1 MEAEFPGEF
10 IHMIIQ
16 EMPTLLD
23 GKVIMFISVDNYSRF
38 CFSIAVPYPLTFESL
53 QSHLDAILF
62 DISAKH
68 PGTIPT
74 FIMAYGKE
82 FEFRLASDYRGKAYF
97 RFDSKLAN
105 EIAQPVSR
113 EFKKHLNRKTNNN

>member
-10 IHMIIQ
+10 IHMIVQ

-38 CFSIAVPYPLTFESL
+38 CFSIAVPHPLTYENL

-62 DISAKH
+62 EISAKH

-82 FEFRLASDYRGKAYF
+82 FEFRLASDSRERAYF

-105 EIAQPVSR
+105 EIAQPVAR
-113 EFKKHLNRKTNNN
+113 EFNKQLNRKTNNN